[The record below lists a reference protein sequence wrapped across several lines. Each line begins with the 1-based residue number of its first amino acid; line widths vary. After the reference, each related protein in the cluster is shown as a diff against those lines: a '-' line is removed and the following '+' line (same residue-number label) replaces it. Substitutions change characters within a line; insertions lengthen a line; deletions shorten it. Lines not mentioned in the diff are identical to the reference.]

1 MCFDFNPVLN
11 NKRNKLERLICCCRC
26 LSQSPACFPAL
37 TFFHGRGERPSGLLL
52 RGDSEGRLV
61 VWQVPEVTERQMTL
75 VRQESFDRLP
85 ALMPKLC
92 TTLQDL
98 WNTHDC
104 FSPGVL
110 DGLVGGEGKRSS

>member
-1 MCFDFNPVLN
+1 M
-11 NKRNKLERLICCCRC
+11 
-26 LSQSPACFPAL
+26 QSPACFPAL
-37 TFFHGRGERPSGLLL
+37 TFFHRKGEKLGGMLL
-52 RGDSEGRLV
+52 RGDSEGRIV
-61 VWQVPEVTERQMTL
+61 IWQVPEVSEKQMTL

-98 WNTHDC
+98 WNTHHC

-110 DGLVGGEGKRSS
+110 DGLVRDRVLSASLLAFWTAW

>member
-1 MCFDFNPVLN
+1 M
-11 NKRNKLERLICCCRC
+11 
-26 LSQSPACFPAL
+26 QSPACFPAL
-37 TFFHGRGERPSGLLL
+37 TFFHRKGEKLGGMLL
-52 RGDSEGRLV
+52 RGDSEGRIV
-61 VWQVPEVTERQMTL
+61 IWQVPEVSEKQMTL

-98 WNTHDC
+98 WNTHHC

-110 DGLVGGEGKRSS
+110 DGLVRDRVLFWIAW